1 MAILEILTLPD
12 PRLSKKARPVTDVDA
27 IQPLIED
34 MLETMYH
41 SPDGVGLAST
51 QVGRPEA
58 VIVIDYSEMRDQPL
72 ILLNPKITKTSEE
85 KVCGTEGCLSIPD
98 YYADVERYSAITVSA
113 LDREGGSIQLEAEGF
128 LAIALQHEIDHLNG
142 ILFID
147 HLSPLKRNIAL
158 RKAKIIKREQYQD
171 WVR

>member
-1 MAILEILTLPD
+1 MMLLAD
-12 PRLSKKARPVTDVDA
+12 RHDV
-27 IQPLIED
+27 I
-34 MLETMYH
+34 
-41 SPDGVGLAST
+41 S

-113 LDREGGSIQLEAEGF
+113 LDREGGSIQLEADGF

-158 RKAKIIKREQYQD
+158 RKAKRIKREQYQD